1 MVEPHC
7 SNFRIIYNNFLD
19 VRICWIFALCLFF
32 RDLFQ
37 QPTSKQCSEIT
48 LRNHLEE
55 EAVCQL
61 INFCYSSDITVDSK
75 SADKILTAANF
86 LQVKEVEKLCIT
98 FLVAQQA
105 LKPEVRGSFTQMSR
119 FMTKPAKWHLHPA
132 KTQISLGI
140 CPV

>member
-1 MVEPHC
+1 MVCPKFIVSNQKEEPI
-7 SNFRIIYNNFLD
+7 RIQRVILYST
-19 VRICWIFALCLFF
+19 C

-37 QPTSKQCSEIT
+37 QPSSKQCSEIT
-48 LRNHLEE
+48 LRSHLEE

-75 SADKILTAANF
+75 SADKILKAANF

-105 LKPEVRGSFTQMSR
+105 LKPEVRMLSSLM
-119 FMTKPAKWHLHPA
+119 AN
-132 KTQISLGI
+132 KT
-140 CPV
+140 

>member
-1 MVEPHC
+1 MACPKFIVSNQKEEPI
-7 SNFRIIYNNFLD
+7 RIQNVNLY
-19 VRICWIFALCLFF
+19 FAC

-37 QPTSKQCSEIT
+37 QPSSKQCSEIT
-48 LRNHLEE
+48 LRSHLEE

-105 LKPEVRGSFTQMSR
+105 LKPEVRMVSKLMAI
-119 FMTKPAKWHLHPA
+119 KPGPEVIKHFSCSLWHE
-132 KTQISLGI
+132 ISTAH
-140 CPV
+140 

>member
-1 MVEPHC
+1 M
-7 SNFRIIYNNFLD
+7 S
-19 VRICWIFALCLFF
+19 FF
-32 RDLFQ
+32 PRDLFQ

-105 LKPEVRGSFTQMSR
+105 LKPEVKYIQGVTRENKHCGF
-119 FMTKPAKWHLHPA
+119 
-132 KTQISLGI
+132 
-140 CPV
+140 

>member
-1 MVEPHC
+1 MCTMDCPKFIVSNKKEEPISILQRVNLYSAC
-7 SNFRIIYNNFLD
+7 
-19 VRICWIFALCLFF
+19 

-37 QPTSKQCSEIT
+37 QPSSKQCSEIT
-48 LRNHLEE
+48 LRSHLEE

-105 LKPEVRGSFTQMSR
+105 LKPEVRMLSKSYR
-119 FMTKPAKWHLHPA
+119 E
-132 KTQISLGI
+132 
-140 CPV
+140 